1 MGEERR
7 TEHRI
12 YEISSRV
19 LYFPPSRTVTVTL
32 LKQGTHL
39 LKQKNKPSW
48 KQKQTDQQFSGTAYP
63 FVLFLK
69 AFVNVHEPLWP
80 VRFIAR
86 SSVGR

>member
-39 LKQKNKPSW
+39 LKQKTNHLENKN
-48 KQKQTDQQFSGTAYP
+48 KQTNSFLALPIRSFS
-63 FVLFLK
+63 
-69 AFVNVHEPLWP
+69 
-80 VRFIAR
+80 
-86 SSVGR
+86 S